1 VSNCLLGRYLSL
13 PEINLLIQTLILI
26 MFLTSIFFKIKQKFF
41 IHGTLM
47 LVAVISAIVDFL
59 LLSPGIMSEKSSSIS
74 DYINQFFSSPITLVP
89 FVLHVSVTVLA
100 VLLGVWVVGT
110 WRFRSN
116 LYCAPKKKI
125 MRLIFVLWI
134 LGYIVG
140 ILFYLIINTN
150 LIV

>member
-1 VSNCLLGRYLSL
+1 
-13 PEINLLIQTLILI
+13 
-26 MFLTSIFFKIKQKFF
+26 
-41 IHGTLM
+41 M
-47 LVAVISAIVDFL
+47 LVAAISAIADFL
-59 LLSPGIMSEKSSSIS
+59 LLSQGIMSEKSSSIS
-74 DYINQFFSSPITLVP
+74 DYINQFFTSPITLAP

-100 VLLGVWVVGT
+100 ILLGVWVVGT
-110 WRFRSN
+110 WRFRSK

-125 MRLIFVLWI
+125 MRLIVVLWI